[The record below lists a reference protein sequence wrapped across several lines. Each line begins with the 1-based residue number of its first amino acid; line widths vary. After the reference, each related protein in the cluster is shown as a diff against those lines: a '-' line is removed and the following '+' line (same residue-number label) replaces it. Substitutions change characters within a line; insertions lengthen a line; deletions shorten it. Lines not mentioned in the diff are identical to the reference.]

1 MWGPILAWVRKQIGQ
16 RTDTASATG
25 SVHAKTAFIAAYMSP
40 KNIEASDVLK
50 TSADTE
56 RSNKGSV
63 YTKLKE
69 IKTLADGVA
78 RIKFDLKSTTA
89 NSAYGRIYI
98 NGVAVGT
105 ERTVIGSTYQTFTED
120 IIVQKYDLIQL
131 YVKAGSEAYTTVVRN
146 FRIYY
151 DFSTDMDIVLT
162 D

>member
-1 MWGPILAWVRKQIGQ
+1 MDIVVYDELTTQIGE
-16 RTDTASATG
+16 TDDAASSTG
-25 SVHAKTAFIAAYMSP
+25 SAHAKINYINENMMPRTVQ
-40 KNIEASDVLK
+40 ASDTLRI
-50 TSADTE
+50 SADTE
-56 RSNKGSV
+56 RSNTGSV

-78 RIKFDLKSTTA
+78 RIKFDLKSATA
-89 NSAYGRIYI
+89 NSAYGQIYI

-105 ERTVIGSTYQTFTED
+105 ERNVIGSTYQTFTED

-131 YVKAGSEAYTTVVRN
+131 YVKAGSASYTTVVRN